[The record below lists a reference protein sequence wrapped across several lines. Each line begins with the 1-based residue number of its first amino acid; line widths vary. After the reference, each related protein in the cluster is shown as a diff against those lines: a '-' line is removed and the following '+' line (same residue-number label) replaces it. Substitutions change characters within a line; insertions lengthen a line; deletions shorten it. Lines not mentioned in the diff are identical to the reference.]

1 MKKTKKTSYLKKT
14 GRKTLKRKK
23 PKIVKTNYKIKR
35 KLINVNGYNVLLLD
49 LPKANLVQVECYIL
63 GSCLVEDKP
72 GISHLLE
79 HILTSAWK
87 KCKPKTCDVFW
98 EKYGAYSN
106 ATTHNFYKRYWI
118 NGLHKYLETMLE
130 YIFSIMLDPVIDN
143 KTLKTERPAV
153 ENELTTYLNNPVS
166 KLDKELYKEL
176 YKISNL
182 IYSGDWKKQ
191 LKVLKTITLKEVQEM
206 YHRMYNKHNML
217 FVISGNIGHLEDF
230 DFIKKEKIGKF
241 QKEIEKKGL
250 IIVKDRYNNCFNNGK
265 KVVFV
270 KDENAKN
277 TTINIVFH
285 LDIFPGNKDYYYF
298 KIIRDVMTGAIHSL
312 LLKELREKLKLV
324 YSIKMRSYLTLCGT
338 INTIIVS
345 TLDKN
350 VDKVLKNIFKIIKK
364 YKKKNVSREKLL
376 YIKNKYLMRL
386 IRKHPES
393 NPAMVSKHYSVQYLL
408 QLNKKRK
415 TILDINQ
422 EIKLYENLTIAKIK
436 KYIKLVFNLD
446 NCIIGYHSKKE
457 AKFNISNF

>member
-1 MKKTKKTSYLKKT
+1 MKKTKKTSYSRKT
-14 GRKTLKRKK
+14 GRKTLKRRK

-35 KLINVNGYNVLLLD
+35 KLINVNGYNILLLD
-49 LPKANLVQVECYIL
+49 LPKAKLVQVECYIL

-79 HILTSAWK
+79 HILTTAWK

-106 ATTHNFYKRYWI
+106 ATTSSFYKRYWI
-118 NGLHKYLETMLE
+118 NGLHKYLDTMVE
-130 YIFSIMLDPVIDN
+130 YIFSIMLNPIINN

-153 ENELTTYLNNPVS
+153 ENELTTYLNDPVS
-166 KLDKELYKEL
+166 KLYKAIDKEL

-191 LKVLKTITLKEVQEM
+191 LKVLKTITLREVQEM

-217 FVISGNIGHLEDF
+217 FVISGNIGHIKDF
-230 DFIKKEKIGKF
+230 DFIKKEKIGKI
-241 QKEIEKKGL
+241 QKQIEKKGL
-250 IIVKDRYNNCFNNGK
+250 IKVEDKYDNCFNNGK
-265 KVVFV
+265 KIIFV
-270 KDENAKN
+270 KDSNAKN

-298 KIIRDVMTGAIHSL
+298 KIIKDVMTGAIHSL
-312 LLKELREKLKLV
+312 LLKELRERLKLV
-324 YSIKMRSYLTLCGT
+324 YSIKMSSYLTLCGT
-338 INTIIVS
+338 INTISVS

-350 VDKVLKNIFKIIKK
+350 IDKVLKKVFKIIKK

-393 NPAMVSKHYSVQYLL
+393 NPAMVSNHYSLQYLF

-415 TILDINQ
+415 TIMDINE

-436 KYIKLVFNLD
+436 KYIKIVFNLD
-446 NCIIGYHSKKE
+446 NCIVGYHGKKE
-457 AKFNISNF
+457 VKFNISNF

>member
-1 MKKTKKTSYLKKT
+1 MKKTKKTSYSRKT
-14 GRKTLKRKK
+14 GRKTLKRRK

-49 LPKANLVQVECYIL
+49 LPKAKLVQVECYIL

-79 HILTSAWK
+79 HILTTAWK

-106 ATTHNFYKRYWI
+106 ATTSSFYKRYWI
-118 NGLHKYLETMLE
+118 NGLHKYLDTMVE
-130 YIFSIMLDPVIDN
+130 YIFSIMLNPIINN

-153 ENELTTYLNNPVS
+153 ENELTTYLNDPVS
-166 KLDKELYKEL
+166 KLYKAIDKEL

-191 LKVLKTITLKEVQEM
+191 LKVLKTITLREVQEM

-217 FVISGNIGHLEDF
+217 FVISGNIGHIKDF
-230 DFIKKEKIGKF
+230 DFIKKEKIGKI
-241 QKEIEKKGL
+241 QKQIEKKGL
-250 IIVKDRYNNCFNNGK
+250 IKVEDKYDNCFNNGK
-265 KVVFV
+265 KIIFV
-270 KDENAKN
+270 KDSNAKN

-298 KIIRDVMTGAIHSL
+298 KIIKDVMTGAIHSL
-312 LLKELREKLKLV
+312 LLKELRERLKLV
-324 YSIKMRSYLTLCGT
+324 YSIKMSSYLTLCGT
-338 INTIIVS
+338 INTISVS

-350 VDKVLKNIFKIIKK
+350 IDKVLKTIFKIIKK

-393 NPAMVSKHYSVQYLL
+393 NPAMVSNH
-408 QLNKKRK
+408 
-415 TILDINQ
+415 
-422 EIKLYENLTIAKIK
+422 
-436 KYIKLVFNLD
+436 
-446 NCIIGYHSKKE
+446 
-457 AKFNISNF
+457 

>member
-14 GRKTLKRKK
+14 GRKTLKRRK

-35 KLINVNGYNVLLLD
+35 KLINANGYNVLLLD
-49 LPKANLVQVECYIL
+49 LPKAKLVQVECYIL

-79 HILTSAWK
+79 HILTTAWK

-106 ATTHNFYKRYWI
+106 ATTHRFYKRYWI
-118 NGLHKYLETMLE
+118 NGLHKYLDTMVE
-130 YIFSIMLDPVIDN
+130 YIFSIMLNPIIDN

-153 ENELTTYLNNPVS
+153 ENELNTYLNDPVS
-166 KLDKELYKEL
+166 KLHNIISKEL
-176 YKISNL
+176 YKIDGL
-182 IYSGDWKKQ
+182 IYSDDLEKQ
-191 LKVLKTITLKEVQEM
+191 LKVLKTLTLKEVQEM

-270 KDENAKN
+270 KDENSKN

-298 KIIRDVMTGAIHSL
+298 KIIKDVMTGAIHSL
-312 LLKELREKLKLV
+312 LLKELRERLKLV
-324 YSIKMRSYLTLCGT
+324 YSIQMRSYLTLCGT
-338 INTIIVS
+338 VNYIIVS

-350 VDKVLKNIFKIIKK
+350 VDKVLKTIFKIIKK
-364 YKKKNVSREKLL
+364 YKKKNVTKEKLL

-393 NPAMVSKHYSVQYLL
+393 NPAMVSNHYSLQYLF

-415 TILDINQ
+415 TILDINE

-436 KYIKLVFNLD
+436 KYIKIVFNLD
-446 NCIIGYHSKKE
+446 NCIVGYHGKKK
-457 AKFNISNF
+457 AKFNISDF